1 MRQSSGTK
9 IPTSEILRLRI
20 RDKDT
25 HIGNLEAAIRDKDT
39 HIGNLERQR
48 EENYRGW
55 RASENNL
62 KAIIE
67 ERQTHI
73 GNLERQREE
82 NYRGWEANENNL
94 KAIIEE
100 KQTQL
105 GNLEAGIREKDNHI
119 SNLGDLIRQ
128 KEAALNHIYSSHGW
142 KALLIYYRVRDKIFP
157 ANSRRRSF
165 AKRIF
170 KSIINPKGI
179 FGNLSKGNPDTNIA
193 HCKAGEPTLAEEK
206 TEGRISDGSDVS
218 NPYLNW
224 IKNNEPA
231 EFDLERFRNEEQLF
245 KHRPKISLIVP
256 SYNTPEDSLIEMVE
270 STLNQAYS
278 NWELCIAD
286 GSSIDS
292 NTREILKNYILKDD
306 RIKVRFLDESKGIAG
321 KSNEALALAGG
332 EFIGLLN
339 HDDTLAPFAL
349 YEVVKTINENP
360 DVDFIYSDE
369 DKITVDGKTRLEPHF
384 KTAWA
389 PDTMLSYN
397 YIGHLSIIKKVLVDK
412 VGGFRQGYDGSQD
425 YDLFLRTLFETDKIV
440 HIPKILYHS
449 RISANSLAG
458 DGHAEKYS
466 YESAKKALRDHLSRL
481 GLKGEVEDGNFP
493 GSYRVRYDIEG
504 EPKVSIIIPNK
515 DKVSVLKKCVDSIL
529 EKSTYKNYEIIIVE
543 NNSIEKGTFD
553 YYGIISKSEDIRV
566 VTGNEAFNF
575 SALNN
580 LGVKNATGEF
590 LVFLNNDTEVITSNW
605 IENMLEHAQR
615 KDIGAVGAKLYY
627 PDGRI
632 QHAGVV
638 LGLMEVAGHHH
649 YRFPKD
655 ADGYMGRLKLTQNL
669 SAVTGACMMMR
680 KEVFNKVDGFDEG
693 YSYAYNDIDLC
704 MKLRGKGY
712 LIIFTPY
719 VELYHHESLSRGNDD
734 TPEKRARVLGEVRLF
749 RQKWGDA
756 LEKGDPYYNPNLTLE
771 RDDFG
776 LRIERKHSI
785 GVEIPTEVKG
795 DHNNGTLNLR
805 TAIQQ
810 SAEVKLKLFL
820 AAPESNLEFPKF
832 KETGISIIIVTY
844 NKAWHTYKCLESLK
858 ANADVPYEIIIVD
871 NASHDE
877 TGELLR
883 RLRGAKIMWNT
894 ANYGFVKACNQ
905 GSKMVSGRY
914 ILFLNNDTEVLP
926 NSLSKMVAT
935 IENDDKCGAVGARL
949 ILPDGKLQEAG
960 DIIWRDGTALGYGRH
975 DDPFKPEYSYL
986 REVDYCSG
994 ACLLVRADLFIEMG
1008 GFDERYAPAY
1018 YEEADF
1024 CLSLRRRGNKV
1035 LYQPAVNVIHYEFGS
1050 SSFDNGIELMQENQI
1065 KFVNKWKDVLKE
1077 HYPNRPENI
1086 LFARDKSSSC
1096 RILAID
1102 DRIPALFLGAG
1113 YPRAYN
1119 MLLFLA
1125 DLGYKVTFFPM
1136 LYQQILKPT
1145 TEYLENLGIEIFYH
1159 DGTSRLDIGEFL
1171 NKRQDYYDIILISRP
1186 HNAKEAIEILKE
1198 KCPKAAIIYDAEALF
1213 SAREIMKRKLEGINI
1228 SEKEQQKMINE
1239 EISLLKHADVIVTVS
1254 EEEKETIVRNGA
1266 NNNVMVWGH
1275 STEIK
1280 STKNTFSERQGILFV
1295 GGFID
1300 PGSPNADSI
1309 LYFAE
1314 KIYPIVRNRLGVKLF
1329 VVGSIHPDIRKE
1341 LNSPS
1346 IIVTGHVDDLM
1357 EYYEKSRV
1365 FIVPTRYAA
1374 GIPLKLQEAMSY
1386 GLPSVITP
1394 LIGKQIRLTH
1404 RKEVLIGG
1412 SAEEFAE
1419 NVILLYEDEMLWN
1432 QLRDEGFRHIKKE
1445 CNPQKLRKDLSEIV
1459 EFAKQ
1464 VSEHI

>member
-1 MRQSSGTK
+1 MG
-9 IPTSEILRLRI
+9 ILV
-20 RDKDT
+20 
-25 HIGNLEAAIRDKDT
+25 
-39 HIGNLERQR
+39 
-48 EENYRGW
+48 
-55 RASENNL
+55 
-62 KAIIE
+62 
-67 ERQTHI
+67 
-73 GNLERQREE
+73 
-82 NYRGWEANENNL
+82 NESQ
-94 KAIIEE
+94 
-100 KQTQL
+100 KQ
-105 GNLEAGIREKDNHI
+105 I
-119 SNLGDLIRQ
+119 SLI
-128 KEAALNHIYSSHGW
+128 L
-142 KALLIYYRVRDKIFP
+142 
-157 ANSRRRSF
+157 
-165 AKRIF
+165 
-170 KSIINPKGI
+170 
-179 FGNLSKGNPDTNIA
+179 
-193 HCKAGEPTLAEEK
+193 TLAK
-206 TEGRISDGSDVS
+206 QHSRKKKRKGGFRRGLTFS
-218 NPYLNW
+218 NPYLHW
-224 IKNNEPA
+224 IKNNEPI
-231 EFDLERFRNEEQLF
+231 ESDLERFRNEEKLF
-245 KHRPKISLIVP
+245 TYRPKISLIVP
-256 SYNTPEDSLIEMVE
+256 SYNTPEDFLIEMVE
-270 STLNQAYS
+270 STLNQTYS

-286 GSSIDS
+286 GSSKDC
-292 NTREILKNYILKDD
+292 NTREILKNYVLKDE
-306 RIKVRFLDESKGIAG
+306 RIKVRFLDESKGTAG
-321 KSNEALALAGG
+321 NSNEALALAEG
-332 EFIGLLN
+332 EFVGLLN

-349 YEVVKTINENP
+349 YEVVKAINENP
-360 DVDFIYSDE
+360 ESDFIYSDE
-369 DKITVDGKTRLEPHF
+369 DKITEDGKTRLDPYF
-384 KTAWA
+384 KPDWA

-397 YIGHLSIIKKVLVDK
+397 YIGHLSVIKKVLVDK
-412 VGGFRQGYDGSQD
+412 VGGFRQGYDGSRH
-425 YDLFLRTLFETDKIV
+425 YDLLLRTLFETNRIV

-449 RISANSLAG
+449 RISENPPTRDVSTQQYA
-458 DGHAEKYS
+458 H
-466 YESAKKALRDHLSRL
+466 ESAKKALRDHLSRF
-481 GLKGEVEDGNFP
+481 GLKGEVEGGNFP

-504 EPKVSIIIPNK
+504 EPKVSINIPNK
-515 DKVSVLKKCVDSIL
+515 DKVSVLKKCMDSIL

-543 NNSIEKGTFD
+543 NNSIEKETFD
-553 YYGIISKSEDIRV
+553 YYGIISKSKNIKV
-566 VTGNEAFNF
+566 VTCNEAFNY

-580 LGVKNATGEF
+580 LGVKNASGEF
-590 LVFLNNDTEVITSNW
+590 LIFLNNDTEVITSNW
-605 IENMLEHAQR
+605 IENLLEHAQR
-615 KDIGAVGAKLYY
+615 NNIGAVGAKLYY

-632 QHAGVV
+632 QHAGVI

-655 ADGYMGRLKLTQNL
+655 SDGYMGRLKLTQNL
-669 SAVTGACMMMR
+669 TAVTGACIMMR
-680 KEVFNKVDGFDEG
+680 REVFNEVDGFDEG
-693 YSYAYNDIDLC
+693 YSYAYNDVDLC
-704 MKLRGKGY
+704 MKLRGRGY

-734 TPEKRARVLGEVRLF
+734 TPEKRARVLEEVRLF
-749 RQKWGDA
+749 KQKWGDA
-756 LEKGDPYYNPNLTLE
+756 LEKGDPYYNPNLTLDK
-771 RDDFG
+771 DDFG

-785 GVEIPTEVKG
+785 DVEIPTEVKG

-810 SAEVKLKLFL
+810 IAEVKLKLFL
-820 AAPESNLEFPKF
+820 AAPESNFKFPKF
-832 KETGISIIIVTY
+832 QETGISIIIVTY
-844 NKAWHTYKCLESLK
+844 NKAWHTYKCLESLI
-858 ANADVPYEIIIVD
+858 ANADVPYEILIVD

-883 RLRGAKIMWNT
+883 RLRGVKIIWNT
-894 ANYGFVKACNQ
+894 ENYGFVKACNQ
-905 GSKMVSGRY
+905 GSKMALGRH

-935 IENDDKCGAVGARL
+935 IENDDKCGAVGAKL

-960 DIIWRDGTALGYGRH
+960 DIIWRDGSALGYGRH

-986 REVDYCSG
+986 REVDFCSG
-994 ACLLVRADLFIEMG
+994 ACLLVRADLFMELG

-1024 CLSLRRRGNKV
+1024 CLSLRRRGYKV

-1050 SSFDNGIELMQENQI
+1050 SSFDKGQELMKENRI

-1077 HYPNRPENI
+1077 HYPNKPENI

-1136 LYQQILKPT
+1136 LYQQLLEPT
-1145 TEYLENLGIEIFYH
+1145 TQYLENLGIEMFYH
-1159 DGTSRLDIGEFL
+1159 DGTSKMNIGGFL
-1171 NKRQDYYDIILISRP
+1171 NKRRDYYDIILISRP

-1228 SEKEQQKMINE
+1228 SEKEQQKMIDE

-1254 EEEKETIVRNGA
+1254 EEEKETIIRNGT
-1266 NNNVMVWGH
+1266 NKNVMVWGH
-1275 STEIK
+1275 CTEIK
-1280 STKNTFSERQGILFV
+1280 STKNTFRERQGILFV

-1314 KIYPIVRNRLGVKLF
+1314 KIYPIVRNRLDVKLF

-1346 IIVTGHVDDLM
+1346 ITVTGHVDDLM

-1386 GLPSVITP
+1386 GLPSVVTP

-1419 NVILLYEDEMLWN
+1419 NVILLHEDEMLWN
-1432 QLRDEGFRHIKKE
+1432 QLRDEGLRHVKKE
-1445 CNPQKLRKDLSEIV
+1445 CDPQKLRQDLDEIV
-1459 EFAKQ
+1459 KLAKK
-1464 VSEHI
+1464 SSAHI